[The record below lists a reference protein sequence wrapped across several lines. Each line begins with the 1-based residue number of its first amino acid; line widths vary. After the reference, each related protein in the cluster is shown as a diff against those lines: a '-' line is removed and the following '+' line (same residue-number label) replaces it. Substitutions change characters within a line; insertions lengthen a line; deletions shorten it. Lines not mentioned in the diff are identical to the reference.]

1 MTRQYNNYEDMITF
15 TRASTGTAL
24 RPVTYGDELVTNGT
38 FDTDT
43 TGWTAQLSATIASV
57 SGELQV
63 TASSSNNSGA
73 FQVINGLTVGTV
85 YIATAIGRR
94 GTCTDVIRFG
104 INGLGDVYSN
114 STSNTQLTYVFTA
127 TSTQCQLQGVIG
139 GTSSN
144 GQTAYFDN
152 ISLKEVTFDQP
163 DGTLTL
169 FNHPNNVP
177 RIEYDA
183 DGNWKGLLI
192 EESRTNLVTYSE
204 DFSQWINSS
213 STDTAASTTSPDGE
227 SNGTLLT
234 AVSSTYANIFINVTL
249 SLNTEYCA
257 SVYMKAGSSSDS
269 QILLFDPTA
278 AVTTGGIRI
287 NWTDGVPSTLA
298 YLGNGTDATYEDVG
312 GGWYKVSFKSF
323 SSAVNTSHRVII
335 YSDRADGINS
345 IYIWGA
351 QLEAGA
357 FPTSYI
363 PTSGSTATR
372 ATDDCGSLLFS
383 NFGYNNQE
391 GTFVVEFSYTDP
403 DDSDTNY
410 LISGGASARF
420 FYNNTATST
429 WSTYDGVSAVTTT
442 DVPQDGTVAKVA
454 IAMSNSGTTTYLNG
468 TLKGSNSS
476 IKPQGNVGDYLF
488 IGGTAG
494 TTMINGHIKSIQYY
508 PRRLSNAQ
516 LQALTS

>member
-38 FDTDT
+38 FDTDL
-43 TGWTAQLSATIASV
+43 TGWTLSGGSATVTDGEAVV
-57 SGELQV
+57 SYDGGNGGLYQIITVEVGKLYEIKGSL
-63 TASSSNNSGA
+63 TAATSSGPR
-73 FQVINGLTVGTV
+73 LKVGT
-85 YIATAIGRR
+85 TTF
-94 GTCTDVIRFG
+94 GTEV
-104 INGLGDVYSN
+104 
-114 STSNTQLTYVFTA
+114 TQLTTVGDINEEFIA
-127 TSTQCQLQGVIG
+127 TTTIISIFVQAITDGSTTV
-139 GTSSN
+139 
-144 GQTAYFDN
+144 DN
-152 ISLKEVTFDQP
+152 ISVKEVTFDQP

-269 QILLFDPTA
+269 QILLFDPTGA
-278 AVTTGGIRI
+278 GTTGGIRI
-287 NWTDGVPSTLA
+287 NWTDGVPSTQI

-476 IKPQGNVGDYLF
+476 IKPQGNVGADLF
-488 IGGTAG
+488 IGGTG
-494 TTMINGHIKSIQYY
+494 GVTMINGHIKSIQYY

>member
-24 RPVTYGDELVTNGT
+24 RPVSYGDELVTNGT

-204 DFSQWINSS
+204 DFENVYWS
-213 STDTAASTTSPDGE
+213 
-227 SNGTLLT
+227 LLS
-234 AVSSTYANIFINVTL
+234 A
-249 SLNTEYCA
+249 
-257 SVYMKAGSSSDS
+257 
-269 QILLFDPTA
+269 
-278 AVTTGGIRI
+278 
-287 NWTDGVPSTLA
+287 
-298 YLGNGTDATYEDVG
+298 GNGTTPVVTANYAEAPDGTNTASRLQASITSDGGSDDYSLLQKFFTPGSGDYTASIWVKSNTGENQNAYFRIEEAIEKPITTEWTRISATKNITSSCYITIGVRNSDGDADLDILV
-312 GGWYKVSFKSF
+312 
-323 SSAVNTSHRVII
+323 
-335 YSDRADGINS
+335 
-345 IYIWGA
+345 WGA

-476 IKPQGNVGDYLF
+476 IKPQGNVGADLF
-488 IGGTAG
+488 IGGTG
-494 TTMINGHIKSIQYY
+494 GVTMINGHIKSIQYY